1 MVQHNNNNKLA
12 AMAEATATAEAAP
25 PAGPAGDAP
34 APAASDAP
42 APAVVERTLEE
53 VAAASLAA
61 AAAAR
66 AAPGRLLSTLSGATV
81 VEMRQYGGE
90 VELPRIIEMIAKD
103 LSEPYSVYTYRF
115 FTSQWPHLC
124 MSVRI
129 S

>member
-1 MVQHNNNNKLA
+1 
-12 AMAEATATAEAAP
+12 
-25 PAGPAGDAP
+25 
-34 APAASDAP
+34 
-42 APAVVERTLEE
+42 
-53 VAAASLAA
+53 LAA

-66 AAPGRLLSTLSGATV
+66 AAPGRLLSTLSGAEGTV